1 MSTLPAHI
9 WDSQFRMLRVA
20 FACAT
25 LHLCTLPADDRKS
38 FCPLPFNLFCMKSLG
53 YGCILQTPKRQL
65 RRFCLSYLLDLN
77 FTCASK
83 QYVRFL
89 IIAYV
94 VFSLKKYLFSQ
105 SWRILWT
112 CASPATVDHLLCR
125 VTWTDPILPELIET
139 ATPSCHCMARL
150 CCQLSPKN

>member
-38 FCPLPFNLFCMKSLG
+38 FCPLPFSLFCMKSLG

-89 IIAYV
+89 MLM
-94 VFSLKKYLFSQ
+94 FSCFCCFQPPEVSFQ
-105 SWRILWT
+105 
-112 CASPATVDHLLCR
+112 
-125 VTWTDPILPELIET
+125 PELKNFMNVCI
-139 ATPSCHCMARL
+139 SCYSG
-150 CCQLSPKN
+150 SPPLHLDRPHLTGTH

>member
-38 FCPLPFNLFCMKSLG
+38 FCPLPFSLFCMKSLG

-89 IIAYV
+89 MLM
-94 VFSLKKYLFSQ
+94 FSCF
-105 SWRILWT
+105 
-112 CASPATVDHLLCR
+112 AESPGQ
-125 VTWTDPILPELIET
+125 
-139 ATPSCHCMARL
+139 TPSYRNSLRL
-150 CCQLSPKN
+150 LRHRVIAWLATAVNYLQ